1 MLLILARHGETDAN
15 RDRLTLGREDVPLN
29 ERGRL
34 QARALAA
41 CLPREPIVAVY
52 SSPLRRALDTAQA
65 AADALGLSVE
75 VDEGL
80 IEMDVGEMEGITFD
94 VMRERYGEFLRRWF
108 SEEVGDIA
116 MPGGESLRNVQ
127 DRGWSA
133 IEGIQERHREDTVL
147 AVTHNFVILTLLCR
161 ALGLSLVHFRR
172 FRQHLAA
179 TTTLDVRDDHTILRR
194 LNDTCHLEPEG
205 LVERGPWWRGRR

>member
-1 MLLILARHGETDAN
+1 MRLILARHGETDAN

-29 ERGRL
+29 ERGCL
-34 QARALAA
+34 QAQALAA
-41 CLPREPIVAVY
+41 CLPREPIVAIY

-80 IEMDVGEMEGITFD
+80 IEMDVGEMEGISFE
-94 VMRERYGEFLRRWF
+94 VMRERYGDFLRRWL
-108 SEEVGDIA
+108 SEEVGDVP
-116 MPGGESLRNVQ
+116 MPGGERLRDVQ
-127 DRGWSA
+127 DRAWA
-133 IEGIQERHREDTVL
+133 AVQRIRERHPENTVL

-161 ALGLSLVHFRR
+161 ALGLSLVHFRK

-179 TTTLDVRDDHTILRR
+179 TTTLDMRDDHAILRR

-205 LVERGPWWRGRR
+205 LLERGPWWRSRR

>member
-29 ERGRL
+29 KRGIL
-34 QARALAA
+34 QAHALAGS
-41 CLPREPIVAVY
+41 LRRQRIVVVY
-52 SSPLRRALDTAQA
+52 SSPLRRALETARA
-65 AADALGLSVE
+65 AADALGLGVE

-80 IEMDVGEMEGITFD
+80 IEMDVGEMEGISFE
-94 VMRERYGEFLRRWF
+94 VMRERYGDFLRRWF
-108 SEEVGDIA
+108 SEGVGDVS
-116 MPGGESLRNVQ
+116 MPGGESLNDVQ
-127 DRGWSA
+127 DRAWAA
-133 IEGIQERHREDTVL
+133 IQRIRERHPEDTVL

-161 ALGLSLVHFRR
+161 ALGLSLVHFRQ

-179 TTTLDVRDDHTILRR
+179 TTTLDMREDHAILRR

-205 LVERGPWWRGRR
+205 LLERGPWWRGRR